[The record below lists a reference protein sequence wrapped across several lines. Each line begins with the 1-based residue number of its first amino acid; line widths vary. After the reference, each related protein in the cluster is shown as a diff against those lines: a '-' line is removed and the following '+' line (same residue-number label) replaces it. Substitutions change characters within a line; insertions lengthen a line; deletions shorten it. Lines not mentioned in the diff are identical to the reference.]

1 MTEYSNLSES
11 ILICLLRADD
21 HLAFQE
27 LAKRQFKALRNNRA
41 KYVDESPE
49 IIAVISFTI
58 QKIWDNRHELDDN
71 TGLFPKLLGVIIPK
85 LFEVL
90 FESDR
95 SEEHL
100 FALGE
105 YLKRGTIDVK
115 YSNYHGTN

>member
-1 MTEYSNLSES
+1 MTEYKNLSEP
-11 ILICLLRADD
+11 ILICLLRVDD
-21 HLAFQE
+21 NLAFQE
-27 LAKRQFKALRNNRA
+27 LAKRQFMALRKNKA

-49 IIAVISFTI
+49 ILAVIAFTI

-71 TGLFPKLLGVIIPK
+71 TGLFPQLLGVIIPK
-85 LFEVL
+85 LFEVI

-105 YLKRGTIDVK
+105 YLKRGSNNVK
-115 YSNYHGTN
+115 TPNYHGTN